1 MVEKPSRDPAC
12 PGSAVPAYW
21 AQEKFPDKSGKY
33 MYRLFIC
40 LPSRKRMSL
49 ELALG
54 QMYAKIAPKPFSA
67 SLVWGAL
74 PVALAGHERSK
85 IIRREK
91 RE

>member
-1 MVEKPSRDPAC
+1 
-12 PGSAVPAYW
+12 
-21 AQEKFPDKSGKY
+21 
-33 MYRLFIC
+33 
-40 LPSRKRMSL
+40 MSL